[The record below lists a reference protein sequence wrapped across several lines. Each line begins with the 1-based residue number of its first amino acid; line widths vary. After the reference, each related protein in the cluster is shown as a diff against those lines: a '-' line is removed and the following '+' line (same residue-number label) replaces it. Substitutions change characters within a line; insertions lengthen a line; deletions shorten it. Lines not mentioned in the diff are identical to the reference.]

1 MTKIRVFT
9 FAALAVLA
17 IGGAAAVGGDACA
30 QGQLRSAGL
39 LCSLLR

>member
-9 FAALAVLA
+9 FAVLAVLA
-17 IGGAAAVGGDACA
+17 IGGGAAIGGDACA
-30 QGQLRSAGL
+30 QGRLQRTGL